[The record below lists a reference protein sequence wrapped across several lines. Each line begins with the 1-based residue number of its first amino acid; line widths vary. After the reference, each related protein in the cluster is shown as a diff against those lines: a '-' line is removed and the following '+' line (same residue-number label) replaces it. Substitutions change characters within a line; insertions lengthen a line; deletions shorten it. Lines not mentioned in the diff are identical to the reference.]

1 MNELELARAA
11 ETALERNRARIDDLN
26 VYPVPDGDTGT
37 NMLLT
42 VRAVREALEAGNGD
56 IVRAALLGARG
67 NSGVIL
73 SQIIRGAVE
82 GYQAG
87 GSVAAA
93 LGQGADSAYAAVRE
107 PVEGTILTVIRALAD
122 EAESRRDDD
131 PRELLAALVARGDEA
146 VARTQEQMELLRKAG
161 VVDAG
166 AAGLV
171 EIVRGIA
178 AHLSGEPLPAPEE
191 TAPVSPEAV
200 HQEASRYRY
209 CTAFVVEGEALDRD
223 ALERDLAPLGDSLLV
238 VGDASAL
245 KAHVHTD
252 DPGAALR
259 AGTAL
264 GVIERV
270 EISNMQLQ
278 TAQREERLSHASAD
292 DRRTA
297 VVAVVA
303 GEGNKRLFASMGAT
317 GIVDGGETMNP
328 STEEL
333 LEAIERTGAPEAV
346 VLANNDNVV
355 MAARQAARLSE
366 IPVHVVAT
374 SSLQA
379 GLGAMLGYDALADS
393 ETNGAAMEEIAASVA
408 TGAVTV
414 ASRAVSVDGLNVER
428 GSYLGL
434 ADGEPV
440 AGGTSFDTVASSVV
454 EALLGEPR
462 DVLTFIT
469 GADEPELGADPR
481 AGRAASSGA
490 RARGASGRP
499 AALSAAPVGR
509 VGPLECAGVRRARP
523 RRPRRGQRRL
533 PRGARAPARAAGRH
547 RRRRRGRGW
556 DPRGRDVQ
564 AARPGGRDH
573 GFSPARARRRASDE
587 GAS

>member
-11 ETALERNRARIDDLN
+11 ENALERNRARLDDLN

-42 VRAVREALEAGNGD
+42 VRAVREALEAGETD
-56 IVRAALLGARG
+56 VVRAALLGARG

-73 SQIIRGAVE
+73 SQIIRGAV
-82 GYQAG
+82 AG
-87 GSVAAA
+87 FEEDGSVATSLRHGSDA
-93 LGQGADSAYAAVRE
+93 AYAAVRE
-107 PVEGTILTVIRALAD
+107 PVEGTILTVVRALAE
-122 EAESRRDDD
+122 EAQTRRDEEL
-131 PRELLAALVARGDEA
+131 PELLAALVARGDEA
-146 VARTQEQMELLRKAG
+146 VARTQEQLEQLRKAG

-178 AHLSGEPLPAPEE
+178 AYVSGEPLPE
-191 TAPVSPEAV
+191 PVAAEPLSPEAV

-209 CTAFVVEGEALDRD
+209 CTVFVVEGEGLERE
-223 ALERDLAPLGDSLLV
+223 ALERDLAQFGDSLLV
-238 VGDASAL
+238 VGDSSAL

-270 EISNMQLQ
+270 EISNMHLQ
-278 TAQREERLSHASAD
+278 TAQREERLSHSGSED
-292 DRRTA
+292 HRRTA

-303 GEGNKRLFASMGAT
+303 GGGNRRLFESMGAT
-317 GIVDGGETMNP
+317 GFVEGGDTMNP

-333 LEAIERTGAPEAV
+333 LDAIEGTGAQEAV

-355 MAARQAARLSE
+355 LAAQQASRLAK
-366 IPVHVVAT
+366 IPVRVVPT
-374 SSLQA
+374 STIQA
-379 GLGAMLGYDALADS
+379 GLGAMLGYDSLADA
-393 ETNGAAMEEIAASVA
+393 ETNAAAMDEMASGIA

-414 ASRAVSVDGLNVER
+414 ASRAVTVDGIDVER
-428 GSYLGL
+428 GAYLGL
-434 ADGEPV
+434 ADGEPI

-469 GADEPELGADPR
+469 GADEPELGPIL
-481 AGRAASSGA
+481 A
-490 RARGASGRP
+490 RVAERHP
-499 AALSAAPVGR
+499 E
-509 VGPLECAGVRRARP
+509 LELEV
-523 RRPRRGQRRL
+523 
-533 PRGARAPARAAGRH
+533 H
-547 RRRRRGRGW
+547 
-556 DPRGRDVQ
+556 
-564 AARPGGRDH
+564 PGGQPH
-573 GFSPARARRRASDE
+573 YPLLLAAE
-587 GAS
+587 

>member
-1 MNELELARAA
+1 MNELEFVRAA
-11 ETALERNRARIDDLN
+11 EQALERNRARLDDLN

-42 VRAVREALEAGNGD
+42 VRAVREALESGETD

-82 GYQAG
+82 GFAED
-87 GSVAAA
+87 GSVATA
-93 LGQGADSAYAAVRE
+93 LRRGSDAAYAAVRD
-107 PVEGTILTVIRALAD
+107 PVEGTILTVVRELAD
-122 EAESRRDDD
+122 EAEGRGAD
-131 PRELLAALVARGDEA
+131 ELQALLAALVTRGDEA
-146 VARTQEQMELLRKAG
+146 VARTQEQLEQLRKAG

-178 AHLSGEPLPAPEE
+178 AHISGEPLPEPAEAEPL
-191 TAPVSPEAV
+191 APEAV

-209 CTAFVVEGEALDRD
+209 CTVFVVEGDELDRTV
-223 ALERDLAPLGDSLLV
+223 LEGDLAPLGDSLLV
-238 VGDASAL
+238 VGDSSAL

-270 EISNMQLQ
+270 EISNMHLQ
-278 TAQREERLSHASAD
+278 TAQREERLSHPGAD

-297 VVAVVA
+297 VVAVAA
-303 GEGNKRLFASMGAT
+303 GDGNRRLFESMGAT
-317 GIVDGGETMNP
+317 RVVDGGETMNP

-333 LEAIERTGAPEAV
+333 LEAVESTHGPEAV
-346 VLANNDNVV
+346 ILANNANVV
-355 MAARQAARLSE
+355 LAAQQAARLAK
-366 IPVHVVAT
+366 IPVQVVPT

-379 GLGAMLGYDALADS
+379 GLGAMLAYDSLADS
-393 ETNGAAMEEIAASVA
+393 ETNAAAMAELASGVA
-408 TGAVTV
+408 TGAVTI
-414 ASRAVSVDGLNVER
+414 ASREVSVDGLNVER
-428 GSYLGL
+428 GAYLGL
-434 ADGEPV
+434 ADGEPI

-469 GADEPELGADPR
+469 GADEPELGRILAHVAERHPELELEVHP
-481 AGRAASSGA
+481 GGQ
-490 RARGASGRP
+490 P
-499 AALSAAPVGR
+499 HYPLLLSA
-509 VGPLECAGVRRARP
+509 E
-523 RRPRRGQRRL
+523 
-533 PRGARAPARAAGRH
+533 
-547 RRRRRGRGW
+547 
-556 DPRGRDVQ
+556 
-564 AARPGGRDH
+564 
-573 GFSPARARRRASDE
+573 
-587 GAS
+587 

>member
-42 VRAVREALEAGNGD
+42 VRAVREAVESGDGD

-82 GYQAG
+82 GYEAD
-87 GSVAAA
+87 GSVASA
-93 LGQGADSAYAAVRE
+93 LRHGSDAAYAAVRE
-107 PVEGTILTVIRALAD
+107 PVEGTILTVVRELAD
-122 EAESRRDDD
+122 EAERRRGDDL
-131 PRELLAALVARGDEA
+131 PSLLAALVRRGDEA
-146 VARTQEQMELLRKAG
+146 VAQTQEQLDLLRRAG

-166 AAGLV
+166 GAGLV

-178 AHLSGEPLPAPEE
+178 AYVSGEPLPEPAATEPLS
-191 TAPVSPEAV
+191 AEAV

-209 CTAFVVEGEALDRD
+209 CTTFVVEGEDLDRE
-223 ALERDLAPLGDSLLV
+223 ALERDLAPIGDSLLV

-270 EISNMQLQ
+270 EISNMHLQ
-278 TAQREERLSHASAD
+278 TAQREERLSHGGAD

-303 GEGNKRLFASMGAT
+303 GEGNKRLFQSMGAT

-328 STEEL
+328 STEDL
-333 LEAIERTGAPEAV
+333 LGAIEGTGALEAV

-355 MAARQAARLSE
+355 LAARQAARLAE
-366 IPVHVVAT
+366 VPVTVVPT
-374 SSLQA
+374 GSLQA
-379 GLGAMLGYDALADS
+379 GLGAMLAYDPAADA
-393 ETNGAAMEEIAASVA
+393 ETNAAAMEELASGVA
-408 TGAVTV
+408 TGAVTI
-414 ASRAVSVDGLNVER
+414 ASRAVSVDGLNVDR

-454 EALLGEPR
+454 ETLLGEPR

-469 GADEPELGADPR
+469 GADEPELGPILAQVAERHPELELEVHP
-481 AGRAASSGA
+481 GGQ
-490 RARGASGRP
+490 P
-499 AALSAAPVGR
+499 HYPLLLSA
-509 VGPLECAGVRRARP
+509 E
-523 RRPRRGQRRL
+523 
-533 PRGARAPARAAGRH
+533 
-547 RRRRRGRGW
+547 
-556 DPRGRDVQ
+556 
-564 AARPGGRDH
+564 
-573 GFSPARARRRASDE
+573 
-587 GAS
+587 